1 MEIAD
6 RLRVVFH
13 ATESAY
19 SAGYPT
25 PVYHNQ
31 LFGSQKILWKKKN
44 LDEPSVITS
53 NTYVSIPFI
62 VQIPLVQFPPSSNVV
77 AEGDG
82 LSYHCN
88 YVLSAYLESQTQQI
102 NTILQTHKTI
112 TYMPFIET
120 RISKRPVSIT
130 TFESRSVSKLE
141 SSSNCANSDLPSIH
155 ASLVSLDFVPGDSIP
170 LTITVQNIQ
179 KKSVESLTV
188 KLSQVQTW
196 NRSAY
201 NRKGKTYQGEKI
213 MKQVIAQQNVSLVS
227 EVNDMITPISVSLET
242 ASDILP
248 SFSYSPVFSIKYQLQ
263 ITMKRKGK
271 LWSSNLDLMEMP
283 INIGTLGYGI
293 RSSEEIKIY
302 SSFKSIF
309 DSQQEQHQGE
319 SSSLL
324 DPVLPVPK
332 FLEVI
337 EYEESLPVY
346 SNDRLPPYDP
356 SLNMVI
362 M

>member
-1 MEIAD
+1 M
-6 RLRVVFH
+6 VFH

-19 SAGYPT
+19 SAGYTT

-31 LFGSQKILWKKKN
+31 LFGSQKVLWKKKN
-44 LDEPSVITS
+44 METPSVIIP
-53 NTYVSIPFI
+53 NANVSIPFI
-62 VQIPLVQFPPSSNVV
+62 IQIPMVQFPPSSNVV
-77 AEGDG
+77 TEGDG

-88 YVLSAYLESQTQQI
+88 YVLSAYLEGQTQQ
-102 NTILQTHKTI
+102 NSNILQVHKTI

-130 TFESRSVSKLE
+130 TFESKSASNLE
-141 SSSNCANSDLPSIH
+141 SSSTYAHSDLPSIH
-155 ASLVSLDFVPGDSIP
+155 ASLASLDFVPGDSIP

-188 KLSQVQTW
+188 KLSQIQTW

-201 NRKGKTYQGEKI
+201 NRKGKTYQGEKK
-213 MKQVIAQQNVSLVS
+213 MKQVVTQHDVSLVS
-227 EVNDMITPISVSLET
+227 EVNDMITPISISLET

-271 LWSSNLDLMEMP
+271 LWSSNLELMEIP

-302 SSFKSIF
+302 SSFKSVF
-309 DSQQEQHQGE
+309 RSQEQQQGE
-319 SSSLL
+319 TSNIL

-332 FLEVI
+332 FLDVV

-346 SNDRLPPYDP
+346 SNDKLPPYDP
-356 SLNMVI
+356 SLNLVI

>member
-1 MEIAD
+1 
-6 RLRVVFH
+6 
-13 ATESAY
+13 
-19 SAGYPT
+19 
-25 PVYHNQ
+25 
-31 LFGSQKILWKKKN
+31 
-44 LDEPSVITS
+44 
-53 NTYVSIPFI
+53 
-62 VQIPLVQFPPSSNVV
+62 
-77 AEGDG
+77 
-82 LSYHCN
+82 
-88 YVLSAYLESQTQQI
+88 
-102 NTILQTHKTI
+102 
-112 TYMPFIET
+112 
-120 RISKRPVSIT
+120 
-130 TFESRSVSKLE
+130 
-141 SSSNCANSDLPSIH
+141 
-155 ASLVSLDFVPGDSIP
+155 
-170 LTITVQNIQ
+170 
-179 KKSVESLTV
+179 
-188 KLSQVQTW
+188 
-196 NRSAY
+196 
-201 NRKGKTYQGEKI
+201 